1 MSKAR
6 NPKADEAFELYKQGL
21 KLKDIAEKLQVPDGT
36 VRRWKNTYK
45 WEGERSDKQSE
56 RSVKKKGAQPGN
68 KNGKGA
74 PVRNRRAEKFGFFS
88 KYLPEETKEIF
99 DAIDKAEP
107 LELLWHQIQIAYAA
121 IIRAQRIMYVQ
132 DEEDK
137 TVETT
142 MDGLDVTA
150 YKIDQAWDK
159 HAAFMTSQARAQGE
173 LRNMIRQYEEL
184 LHTNWELA
192 SEEQK
197 ARVGILKAKL
207 DTGESEV
214 GDDGF
219 IEALNAS
226 AGEDWSDEESE

>member
-6 NPKADEAFELYKQGL
+6 NPKVDEAFEYYKQGL

-68 KNGKGA
+68 KNGKGG
-74 PVRNRRAEKFGFFS
+74 PHKNKKAEKFGFFS

-121 IIRAQRIMYVQ
+121 IIRAQRLMYVQ
-132 DEEDK
+132 NEEDK
-137 TVETT
+137 TIEKT

-159 HAAFMTSQARAQGE
+159 HAAFMKSQARAQGE

-184 LHTNWELA
+184 IHTNWELA

-197 ARVGILKAKL
+197 ARVNILKAKL

-226 AGEDWSDEESE
+226 AGEDWSDEENE